1 MFLSHIVVSLPL
13 FLPPCPLYKN
23 KQIKSLKIYFKKFH
37 VLHIE
42 QIGISF
48 SFSGAWLFKPLCPSE
63 SAWGLSK
70 NYRFSATSRTRPPQK
85 EGSNICIDS
94 SSWSSLVKK
103 HSAIVFYKICIQK
116 RFAIIKIFQHAVMS
130 YGCSCATLA
139 LGLSAGSRARAL
151 AQKCHSSAL

>member
-1 MFLSHIVVSLPL
+1 MWLSWLGVISQGEESLDRFPGTCLRCGPGPQLGHHERGNWSMFLSHIVVSLPL

-37 VLHIE
+37 VLRIE

-70 NYRFSATSRTRPPQK
+70 NYRFSVTSRTRPPQK

-103 HSAIVFYKICIQK
+103 HSAIVFYKICI
-116 RFAIIKIFQHAVMS
+116 
-130 YGCSCATLA
+130 
-139 LGLSAGSRARAL
+139 
-151 AQKCHSSAL
+151 